1 MAGAACASAFAK
13 KKGGS
18 PMDPLLDAVRKM
30 RRDLGLEISQH
41 VLCMHVGLD
50 DERVRLYRED
60 AAGRRVLQAQFA
72 WTAIRRVCFKDN
84 GPMAS
89 DMVYV
94 IAGDRTLVIP
104 LEADGG
110 GDFWRQ
116 LRVRG
121 VVPPEMH
128 EQATLSM
135 DGRFYCWPPLG
146 RSG

>member
-1 MAGAACASAFAK
+1 
-13 KKGGS
+13 
-18 PMDPLLDAVRKM
+18 MDPLLDAIRRM
-30 RRDLGLEISQH
+30 RRDLGLQISRH
-41 VLCMHVGLD
+41 VLCMHVGFD
-50 DERVRLYRED
+50 DERVRLYRA
-60 AAGRRVLQAQFA
+60 AAGRRELDAQFPWA
-72 WTAIRRVCFKDN
+72 AIRRVCFKDN

-94 IAGDRTLVIP
+94 IADDRTFVIP

-121 VVPPEMH
+121 VVPPGLH

-135 DGRFYCWPPLG
+135 DGRFYCWPPWEGPNKTKPL
-146 RSG
+146 